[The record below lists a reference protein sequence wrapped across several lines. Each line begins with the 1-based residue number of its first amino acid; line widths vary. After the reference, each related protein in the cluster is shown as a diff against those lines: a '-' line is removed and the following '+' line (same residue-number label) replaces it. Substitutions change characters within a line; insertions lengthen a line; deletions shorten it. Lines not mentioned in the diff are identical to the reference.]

1 MMDQVQFHTTPHNHN
16 GWREIHAHL
25 SNLRKTRTQK
35 ANGMTKIEKLVKHIK
50 KTGSISHREAM
61 DDYQMSGGALTK
73 YISRM
78 RHEHKMNI
86 VSLRRHHPITGQVY
100 TRYTLNG

>member
-1 MMDQVQFHTTPHNHN
+1 
-16 GWREIHAHL
+16 
-25 SNLRKTRTQK
+25 
-35 ANGMTKIEKLVKHIK
+35 MTKIQKLVKHLN

-86 VSLRRHHPITGQVY
+86 VSVRRNHPITGQVY
-100 TRYTLNG
+100 TRYSLNG